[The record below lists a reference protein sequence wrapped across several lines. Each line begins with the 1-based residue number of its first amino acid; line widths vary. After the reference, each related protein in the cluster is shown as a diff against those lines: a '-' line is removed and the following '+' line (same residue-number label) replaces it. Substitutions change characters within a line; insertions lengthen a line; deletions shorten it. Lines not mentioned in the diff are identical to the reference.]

1 MATAIEK
8 APNTRKYEVGTS
20 FDYNRL
26 YHSYD
31 KTVMEIEAGPTVR
44 ELWKMLKNDPQARQ
58 LVTALKLP
66 IRRSKWDIIPS
77 EGDTGEKDF
86 VEWALHASARQGG
99 MTTPM
104 RQVVSRMANAI
115 LFRFAAFEKVW
126 KIVDEGEYKGKV
138 ALHKLGYRP
147 QSTVKL
153 RTDVNGTFNGFT
165 QTAYKGN
172 RYKEVTFDPK
182 RALVYVHGEDEMPIV
197 GMTPFDVVY
206 KIHKEKMKISFF
218 YYAFLENVAFPRTMA
233 RVLGD
238 DPDALQHLL
247 QKVAQLSHQ
256 GIIGLYEDEVVE
268 PYESA
273 RTTRDYQT
281 ALEYLDWQMA
291 KACLAQFLDL
301 GTSGERGSFA
311 LSRDKSL
318 FFYQSLEAVLEDIA
332 DNINSY
338 LIPDLVQ
345 YNFGKNAA
353 FPRFKFRPLTDEK
366 ADSIMEIY
374 KNILI
379 APSPNVTPPFLL
391 SLMQRVE
398 QILDLEVDPMAEY
411 SEEDLALIMS
421 TIPTARDHLL
431 SKENRAGSG
440 QNPITGEDRNE
451 NNNTPQ
457 EQEPGKKQQ
466 SKLDDSIDI
475 LRNRAPAAP
484 TTGGRKRRKKDEPK

>member
-1 MATAIEK
+1 
-8 APNTRKYEVGTS
+8 
-20 FDYNRL
+20 
-26 YHSYD
+26 
-31 KTVMEIEAGPTVR
+31 
-44 ELWKMLKNDPQARQ
+44 
-58 LVTALKLP
+58 
-66 IRRSKWDIIPS
+66 
-77 EGDTGEKDF
+77 
-86 VEWALHASARQGG
+86 
-99 MTTPM
+99 
-104 RQVVSRMANAI
+104 
-115 LFRFAAFEKVW
+115 
-126 KIVDEGEYKGKV
+126 
-138 ALHKLGYRP
+138 
-147 QSTVKL
+147 
-153 RTDVNGTFNGFT
+153 
-165 QTAYKGN
+165 
-172 RYKEVTFDPK
+172 
-182 RALVYVHGEDEMPIV
+182 
-197 GMTPFDVVY
+197 
-206 KIHKEKMKISFF
+206 
-218 YYAFLENVAFPRTMA
+218 
-233 RVLGD
+233 
-238 DPDALQHLL
+238 
-247 QKVAQLSHQ
+247 
-256 GIIGLYEDEVVE
+256 
-268 PYESA
+268 
-273 RTTRDYQT
+273 
-281 ALEYLDWQMA
+281 MA